1 MPEPVICE
9 DHLSHAQVCVDK
21 LLPDDQVVEAAR
33 KAIEENPENAPQQ
46 VRGMTMPDPF
56 QMALLTRT
64 KWQPGRTLT
73 CTFLDGDPTVQQKV
87 ANIAKEWEKYANIKL
102 QFVNDRNADIRI
114 SFRQQGSWSY
124 LGTDNLNIPKTQP
137 TMNYGWLQ
145 PNSTNETYTSVVLH
159 EFGHA
164 LGCIHEHQNPSGNIQ
179 WNKEAAYQYY
189 GRQGWNR
196 QMVDQQVFQ
205 KYAQNI
211 TQFTALDAKSI
222 MMYPVPK
229 QLTLDGFEAGFNT
242 VLSET
247 DKQFIAQ
254 MYPGVVD
261 PVDPVKPP
269 IDTNDEWKK
278 VIQAIIEILLKLLQK
293 K

>member
-1 MPEPVICE
+1 MPAPVTCE
-9 DHLSHAQVCVDK
+9 DPVSHAKVCMDK
-21 LLPDDQVVEAAR
+21 LLSDDLVVEASR
-33 KAIEENPENAPQQ
+33 RAIEENPENAPSQL
-46 VRGMTMPDPF
+46 RGTLAADPF
-56 QMALLTRT
+56 QMALLTGS
-64 KWQPGRTLT
+64 KWQNGRTIT
-73 CTFLDGDPTVQQKV
+73 CTFLDGDPAVQQKV
-87 ANIAKEWEKYANIKL
+87 ASIAKEWEKFANIKL

-124 LGTDNLNIPKTQP
+124 LGTDNLTIPKNQP

-145 PNSTNETYTSVVLH
+145 PNSTIETYTSVVLH

-164 LGCIHEHQNPSGNIQ
+164 LGCIHEHQNPGGSIQ

-189 GRQGWNR
+189 GRSGWSR

-205 KYAQNI
+205 KYSQDI
-211 TQFTALDAKSI
+211 TQFTQLDARSI

-242 VLSET
+242 ALSET

-254 MYPGVVD
+254 MYPGATD
-261 PVDPVKPP
+261 PVVVPPV
-269 IDTNDEWKK
+269 DTRGDWVK
-278 VIQAIIEILLKLLQK
+278 VIQNIIEMLMKLLQK